1 MKPYFIVGEASGD
14 LHASNLA
21 KQLKVLDPNFE
32 ARGWGGDLMTEA
44 GVDIVKHYRDLAF
57 MGFAE
62 VLMNIRT
69 IKKNFKLVKE
79 DILAYQPD
87 VLILVDYPGFNLRI
101 AEWAHEHKIPV
112 FYYISP
118 QVWAWKKGR
127 VHKIKR
133 FVDQMYVI
141 LPFEAEF
148 YSKYDYA
155 VHYVGHPLLDVISEE
170 KHDENA
176 RRSAKQAFI
185 ETHELDER
193 PIVALLP
200 GSRKQEIKSMLATML
215 EVAKDFPSYQFVI
228 AGAPAQEPSFYE
240 SLIPQDAKHIKLV
253 FGATYDL
260 FRNAE
265 AGLVTSGT
273 ATLEAGLFQL
283 PQAVCYKGSAISYHI
298 AKRIVNIKYISLV
311 NLILD
316 KEAVKELIQSDFN
329 KENVAQE
336 LKALLNDAARK
347 DKMNADYKAL
357 HKVLGGSGASQR
369 TASLMLETWNS
380 MNRK

>member
-21 KQLKVLDPNFE
+21 KQLKALDPSFE
-32 ARGWGGDLMTEA
+32 SRGWGGDLMMDA

-79 DILAYQPD
+79 DILAFQPD

-127 VHKIKR
+127 VHNIKR
-133 FVDQMYVI
+133 FVNQMYVI

-148 YSKYDYA
+148 YSKYDYP
-155 VHYVGHPLLDVISEE
+155 VNYVGHPLLDVIHHERQ
-170 KHDENA
+170 DENQ
-176 RRSAKQAFI
+176 RNTAKQAFI
-185 ETHELDER
+185 EAHELDER

-200 GSRKQEIKSMLATML
+200 GSRQQEIKSMLATML
-215 EVAKDFPSYQFVI
+215 EVAKDFPNYQFVI

-240 SLIPQDAKHIKLV
+240 SLIPNDAKHIKMV

-260 FRNAE
+260 FRYAE

-273 ATLEAGLFQL
+273 ATLEAGLFKL
-283 PQAVCYKGSAISYHI
+283 PQAVCYKGSLISYHI
-298 AKRIVNIKYISLV
+298 AKRIVDIKYISLV

-329 KENVAQE
+329 KEKVAQE
-336 LKALLNDAARK
+336 LKALLNNAERK
-347 DKMNADYKAL
+347 EKMKADYNAL
-357 HKVLGGSGASQR
+357 HEILGGSGASQR
-369 TASLMLETWNS
+369 TASMMLETWNS

>member
-21 KQLKVLDPNFE
+21 KQLKALDPSFE
-32 ARGWGGDLMTEA
+32 SRGWGGDLMTEA

-170 KHDENA
+170 KYDQNA
-176 RRSAKQAFI
+176 RSSAKQAFI
-185 ETHELDER
+185 EAHELDER

-273 ATLEAGLFQL
+273 ATLEAGLFKL

-298 AKRIVNIKYISLV
+298 AKRIVDIKYISLV

-329 KENVAQE
+329 KEKVAQE
-336 LKALLNDAARK
+336 LKALLGDAGRK
-347 DKMNADYKAL
+347 EKMNADYNAL
-357 HKVLGGSGASQR
+357 HEILGGSGASQR